1 MSAVLKPSADPYS
14 ALCEL
19 SENLIGEI
27 LNGVLCT
34 RPRPAGPH
42 ALASSALGAG
52 LFGLRRGT
60 GDPGGWW
67 IIDEPEIHFIRDTEV
82 CVPDIAGWRRER
94 MPHIPRGHRFETVLD
109 WVCEILSPGTARKDR
124 VMKMPIYAR
133 HGVAHLW
140 LVDPLER
147 TLEAYELNQG
157 LWRVIGLFQEADR
170 VRVAPFEA
178 VELSLSDLWVEAE
191 EEAAPKAEG
200 R

>member
-1 MSAVLKPSADPYS
+1 MSAVLKPSADSYS
-14 ALCEL
+14 ALCDLPETL
-19 SENLIGEI
+19 TGEI

-52 LFGLRRGT
+52 LFGLRRGA

-67 IIDEPEIHFIRDTEV
+67 IIDAPEIHFIRDTEV
-82 CVPDIAGWRRER
+82 CVPDIAGWLRER
-94 MPHIPRGHRFETVLD
+94 MPQIPRGHRLEIVPD

-133 HGVAHLW
+133 YGVAHLW

-147 TLEAYELNQG
+147 TFEAYELNQG
-157 LWRVIGLFQEADR
+157 LWRVIGLFQEAER

-178 VELSLSDLWVEAE
+178 VELSLSDLWVEWE
-191 EEAAPKAEG
+191 EEAAPEAEG